1 MGTSTLSKILV
12 PVDASKNSTVAL
24 KAAQSIA
31 KAYQASLY
39 VHHVTESSSLSE
51 EVKSN
56 VASILQGTSHTYSE
70 TKGSV
75 YKEIIIKSLDL
86 QADLIVMGTHGATG
100 FQEFWLGSNAN
111 KVVSS
116 AKCPVLTLRDIA
128 RSTDF
133 KRIVLPMDT
142 SFESR
147 QKVPMAINLAEKL
160 GASIHVIGVSTGKD
174 KEAEHIVK
182 NYTRQACDSIQDHR
196 LAHSLEIR
204 LGGNITNTTIAYAEE
219 IKADL
224 IVIMTE
230 QEPQIGS
237 FFLGKFA
244 QQMVNNSPVPVLSIP
259 TRDDLMITDARL

>member
-1 MGTSTLSKILV
+1 MATHINKIIV
-12 PVDASKNSTVAL
+12 PVDTSSNSTMAL
-24 KAAQSIA
+24 KAALSLA
-31 KAYQASLY
+31 LAYKASLY
-39 VHHVTESSSLSE
+39 VHHVSE
-51 EVKSN
+51 ETSSDEVKQK
-56 VASILQGTSHTYSE
+56 VASVLGSTPHTYSE
-70 TKGSV
+70 SKGSV
-75 YKEIIIKSLDL
+75 YKEIIIKSLDVN
-86 QADLIVMGTHGATG
+86 ADLIVMGTHGNTG

-116 AKCPVLTLRDIA
+116 AKCPVLTIRNDA

-133 KRIVLPMDT
+133 KNIVVPMDT

-147 QKVPMAINLAEKL
+147 QKVPAAIDLALALK
-160 GASIHVIGVSTGKD
+160 GSIHILGVSTSKD
-174 KEAEHIVK
+174 KEAEHIVG
-182 NYTRQACDSIQDHR
+182 NYSRQASDSISDHNIPCTI
-196 LAHSLEIR
+196 EKR

-244 QQMVNNSPVPVLSIP
+244 QQMVNNSPVPVICVP
-259 TRDDLMITDARL
+259 TREDLMITDARL